1 MHFVKAARRLKISEK
16 TPEQSPHFLRGDRQ
30 TSERQEQESRFT
42 GQGSVKAP
50 KKAETKPNLKMK
62 PAKDL
67 FDGEPLLVGGNGNV
81 L

>member
-1 MHFVKAARRLKISEK
+1 
-16 TPEQSPHFLRGDRQ
+16 
-30 TSERQEQESRFT
+30 
-42 GQGSVKAP
+42 VKAP

-67 FDGEPLLVGGNGNV
+67 FNGEPLLVGGNGNV